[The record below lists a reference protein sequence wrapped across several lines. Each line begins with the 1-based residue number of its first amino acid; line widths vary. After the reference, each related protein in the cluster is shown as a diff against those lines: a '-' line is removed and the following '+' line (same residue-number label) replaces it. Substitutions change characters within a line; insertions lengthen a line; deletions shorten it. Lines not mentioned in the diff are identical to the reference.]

1 MSAVTEN
8 ELKGY
13 CKQIKQVLA
22 VSPKEKKIIL
32 QGLQNGIEEYLA
44 QYPDAT
50 IDDIRAHFGVPS
62 EIEVESLLDIT
73 SKDMKRFARRKK
85 IILTLILIFK
95 CLDLSQNVLPKTIW
109 LPIYLR
115 RIFLDQL
122 RIQHKFKRGIAV
134 GNLACEN
141 LFHIAKIRLSV
152 QHHFYFSLRNCD
164 KCKFLFC

>member
-73 SKDMKRFARRKK
+73 SKDMKR
-85 IILTLILIFK
+85 
-95 CLDLSQNVLPKTIW
+95 
-109 LPIYLR
+109 
-115 RIFLDQL
+115 
-122 RIQHKFKRGIAV
+122 
-134 GNLACEN
+134 LASSIETSRC
-141 LFHIAKIRLSV
+141 AGGRS
-152 QHHFYFSLRNCD
+152 SLR
-164 KCKFLFC
+164 